1 MTGGR
6 GIGGPTLLGEL
17 EDDEDGALAEEDD
30 DNEENEQEVTSPI
43 HCSIFVRSK
52 RIFSIFNSQEDD
64 EENEEEGDGGEGE
77 YEEVMVSRNLLA
89 AFMEEEA
96 QPQPSKR
103 RAWDDEFV
111 LKRQFSALIPAF
123 DPRPGRT
130 NINQV
135 L

>member
-1 MTGGR
+1 M
-6 GIGGPTLLGEL
+6 
-17 EDDEDGALAEEDD
+17 
-30 DNEENEQEVTSPI
+30 Q
-43 HCSIFVRSK
+43 HVRCNY
-52 RIFSIFNSQEDD
+52 ITVITFSQEED
-64 EENEEEGDGGEGE
+64 EENEEEGDGCEGE

-96 QPQPSKR
+96 PQSSKR

-135 L
+135 K

>member
-1 MTGGR
+1 
-6 GIGGPTLLGEL
+6 
-17 EDDEDGALAEEDD
+17 
-30 DNEENEQEVTSPI
+30 
-43 HCSIFVRSK
+43 
-52 RIFSIFNSQEDD
+52 
-64 EENEEEGDGGEGE
+64 
-77 YEEVMVSRNLLA
+77 MVSRNLLA

-96 QPQPSKR
+96 PQSSKR

-135 L
+135 SNTLVSKRLDTLIL

>member
-1 MTGGR
+1 
-6 GIGGPTLLGEL
+6 
-17 EDDEDGALAEEDD
+17 
-30 DNEENEQEVTSPI
+30 
-43 HCSIFVRSK
+43 
-52 RIFSIFNSQEDD
+52 
-64 EENEEEGDGGEGE
+64 
-77 YEEVMVSRNLLA
+77 MVSRNLLA

-96 QPQPSKR
+96 PQSSKR

-135 L
+135 RIMKKETDNRSQSLSYKNLHFHLLCRQRIWKYHRQAAKHSRVFE